1 MRLGV
6 LSGAHRLFWSL
17 LFEGGLTGEALVDAA
32 LGDDA
37 EAGGAVL
44 YYHLALLD
52 RKCLLRYTLLAEGRA
67 VATLEPFSAAFAFR
81 AMPSEGR
88 FRLSRFACLR
98 RDGDDTVLES
108 PLGHGRLLLHDAWAV
123 AAALAFV
130 GPETPAVAARR
141 GGGAAGGT
149 PASAYGAPGALGMD
163 GMDGA
168 AAGGVAVRSAQVG
181 AVTGGTLASACGV
194 PGADAEVL
202 VEALCTMM
210 HGMGALFPCDGEGR
224 LAEDVNDALR
234 QWEFHDLFFH
244 SRSRCGRHGNPSG
257 GVSPFRGAIAP
268 LPAVKAPMSAERI
281 VLHRPG
287 PEELC
292 APGEEFFAVAERR
305 RSLRDPGARPV
316 TAAELGVFLFCTG
329 AVRKVLPADPVRGLF
344 YEATLRP
351 CIAGGAVHELEFYLT
366 VARCDG
372 IDPGFY
378 HYDPLLHELE
388 RLGPLDALQELLL
401 EHAQQGMGGR
411 GRPDVLCTM
420 AARFQRIAWK
430 YRSIAY
436 ALILKD
442 VGAVMQHMCLVATAL
457 RLVPCALGAGDAEV
471 FARAS
476 GLDGLVEGPVGEFVL
491 SGSSGGAGSQ
501 GC

>member
-6 LSGAHRLFWSL
+6 LSGAHRFFWSL

-37 EAGGAVL
+37 GADGAVL

-52 RKCLLRYTLLAEGRA
+52 RKCLLRYTLLAGGRA

-81 AMPSEGR
+81 EVPPERR

-98 RDGDDTVLES
+98 RDEDDTVLES
-108 PLGHGRLLLHDAWAV
+108 PLGHGRLLLHDVWAA

-130 GPETPAVAARR
+130 GPETPAGAARR
-141 GGGAAGGT
+141 EGVAAGGT
-149 PASAYGAPGALGMD
+149 PASVYG
-163 GMDGA
+163 
-168 AAGGVAVRSAQVG
+168 VS
-181 AVTGGTLASACGV
+181 
-194 PGADAEVL
+194 GADAEVL
-202 VEALCTMM
+202 VEALCAMM
-210 HGMGALFPCDGEGR
+210 HGMGALFPCGVEGR
-224 LAEDVNDALR
+224 LAEDESDALR

-244 SRSRCGRHGNPSG
+244 SRSRRGRHGNPFG
-257 GVSPFRGAIAP
+257 GVSPFRDAIAP
-268 LPAVKAPMSAERI
+268 LPAVKAPMSAERV

-292 APGEEFFAVAERR
+292 APGEAFFAVAERR
-305 RSLRDPGARPV
+305 RSLRDPGVRPV
-316 TAAELGVFLFCTG
+316 TATELGVFLFCTG

-366 VARCDG
+366 VTRCDG

-388 RLGPLDALQELLL
+388 RLGPLDAPQELLL
-401 EHAQQGMGGR
+401 EQAQQGMGGR

-457 RLVPCALGAGDAEV
+457 RLAPCALGAGDAEV

-491 SGSSGGAGSQ
+491 SGPSEGSGLSGL
-501 GC
+501 